1 MSREDSKKPGQE
13 KDISENRTVEQIT
26 RTASTKEQAGK
37 GEDMRGLSGSR
48 KLPDQS
54 STEGIEVTKR
64 AGVEARHSQKAK

>member
-37 GEDMRGLSGSR
+37 GEDTRRAIGEQEASR
-48 KLPDQS
+48 PEQY
-54 STEGIEVTKR
+54 
-64 AGVEARHSQKAK
+64 